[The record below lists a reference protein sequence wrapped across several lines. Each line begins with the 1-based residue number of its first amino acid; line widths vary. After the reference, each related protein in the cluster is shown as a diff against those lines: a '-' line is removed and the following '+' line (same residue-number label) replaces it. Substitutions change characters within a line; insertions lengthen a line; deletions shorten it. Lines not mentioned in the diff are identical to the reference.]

1 MQTTIDV
8 DTDALAQAAQELG
21 TDSAEETINA
31 ALVLV
36 AGRRSRMEAL
46 LDDPFAIGTGPDI
59 ADDVVMR
66 GSRR

>member
-1 MQTTIDV
+1 MIDV
-8 DTDALAQAAQELG
+8 DVEALAQAAAELG
-21 TDSAEETINA
+21 TGSPEETINA

-36 AGRRSRMEAL
+36 AGRRSRMESL

-59 ADDVVMR
+59 ADDAVMR

>member
-1 MQTTIDV
+1 MQTTLEV
-8 DTDALAQAAQELG
+8 DAEALAQAAQELG
-21 TDSAEETINA
+21 TAGAEETINA

-59 ADDVVMR
+59 ADDAVMR